1 MNLFQYATVGLGVV
15 LLTVMG
21 GFYWYYNNSQST
33 IETLQANQARLELAV
48 DMQEQTIER
57 QRIFLEM
64 HQEYS
69 RQLQRGLAE
78 AEQDRNNLQEI
89 FRSHDLDEL
98 SRQRPGLIENR
109 INQGTRD
116 AFRQLEEMTENWYEE
131 SIDR

>member
-1 MNLFQYATVGLGVV
+1 MNLFQYITVGLGVV
-15 LLTVMG
+15 LLTVMS

-33 IETLQANQARLELAV
+33 IETLQANQARLELTV

-57 QRIFLEM
+57 QRDFLEL
-64 HQEYS
+64 HKEYS
-69 RQLQRGLAE
+69 RQLQKGLAE
-78 AEQDRNNLQEI
+78 AEQDRNTLQEI

-116 AFRQLEEMTENWYEE
+116 AFRQIEEMTEGWNE
-131 SIDR
+131 